1 MCLTFAF
8 SRYHPYHGW
17 GCVIGIIIF
26 DLIIIATVIMSIRF
40 SGNRLDTKNDYAP
53 GDTRIV
59 SHSSIFCQ
67 SLTLRDTSS
76 TAATLYLLR
85 EKPQLTGHDN
95 FTNPERYSIAPGD
108 ENHLYYYL
116 YPGSQFSVSTCLTKS
131 GTVASFYLIKGT
143 GNFSSWSD
151 DTSSD
156 YALHSFYITSVCSQG
171 KTNYSYS
178 FSSEDQ
184 YYFVLYNPSSSS
196 TVRIHATFVFDR
208 VLYQPINGTIADSC
222 QAGGSGQPLW
232 GQPSCKLSVPYLSS
246 YTALIVV
253 DSANTIPEEDIP
265 IHTSCGTRVWVYV
278 MIGVVPTLFLFL
290 CFIGIRILLQRY
302 HQKAYKSL
310 DNPSTT
316 TANLGSGK
324 KYASPPRYGTN

>member
-1 MCLTFAF
+1 M
-8 SRYHPYHGW
+8 
-17 GCVIGIIIF
+17 
-26 DLIIIATVIMSIRF
+26 
-40 SGNRLDTKNDYAP
+40 
-53 GDTRIV
+53 
-59 SHSSIFCQ
+59 
-67 SLTLRDTSS
+67 
-76 TAATLYLLR
+76 
-85 EKPQLTGHDN
+85 
-95 FTNPERYSIAPGD
+95 
-108 ENHLYYYL
+108 
-116 YPGSQFSVSTCLTKS
+116 STCLTKS
-131 GTVASFYLIKGT
+131 GTVALFYLIKGT

-208 VLYQPINGTIADSC
+208 VLYRPINGTIADSC

-253 DSANTIPEEDIP
+253 DSTNTIPEEDIP